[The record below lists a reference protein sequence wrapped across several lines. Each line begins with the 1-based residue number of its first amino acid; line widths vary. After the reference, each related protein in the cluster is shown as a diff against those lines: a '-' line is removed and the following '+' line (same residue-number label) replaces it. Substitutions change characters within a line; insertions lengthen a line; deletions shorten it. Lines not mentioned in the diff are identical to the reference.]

1 MNTRFSGVYVFAQ
14 RHHDWL
20 IEQNHSPKFFRKK
33 GERPKPFTEVFP
45 TTAAGVEELKNYK
58 KEWGKEDGGG
68 VDVVGS
74 GIVVIEKR
82 LESAIGMTN
91 DPQAPDSGGRQP
103 MRRSLEHG

>member
-1 MNTRFSGVYVFAQ
+1 MNTKFSGVYVFAQ

-33 GERPKPFTEVFP
+33 GEKPKPFTEVFP
-45 TTAAGVEELKNYK
+45 TSAAGIEELKNYK
-58 KEWGKEDGGG
+58 KEWGK

-74 GIVVIEKR
+74 GIIVIEKR
-82 LESAIGMTN
+82 LESAIGLTN
-91 DPQAPDSGGRQP
+91 DPQAPDGSGRQP